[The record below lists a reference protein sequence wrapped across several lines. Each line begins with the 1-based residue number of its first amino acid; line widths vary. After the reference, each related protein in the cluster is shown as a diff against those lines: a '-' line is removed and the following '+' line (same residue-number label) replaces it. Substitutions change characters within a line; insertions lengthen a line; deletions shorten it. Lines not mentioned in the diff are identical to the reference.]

1 MSQTDADELLA
12 AVRSFLRN
20 DLVPGLDGFEAYATR
35 VAANS
40 LAIVEREMRLRPE
53 LERLDDA
60 ACTAFGLDQ
69 EDEAVP
75 RQLALRLRDGR
86 FPVDDELL
94 DYLRRRTLIALAIDN
109 PRYSGYLQ
117 ACERWVEPRVAWV
130 RARPDPGSRSTNQQ

>member
-12 AVRSFLRN
+12 AVRAFLRN
-20 DLVPGLDGFEAYATR
+20 DLVPRLEGFEAYATR

-40 LAIVEREMRLRPE
+40 LAIVERELRLRPE

-75 RQLALRLRDGR
+75 RQLALRLRDGKL
-86 FPVDDELL
+86 PVDDELL
-94 DYLRRRTLIALAIDN
+94 DYLRRRTLPPRSRCQALRHRKAC
-109 PRYSGYLQ
+109 YL
-117 ACERWVEPRVAWV
+117 A
-130 RARPDPGSRSTNQQ
+130 

>member
-12 AVRSFLRN
+12 AVRGFLRN
-20 DLVPGLDGFEAYATR
+20 DLLPRLDGFEAYATR

-40 LAIVEREMRLRPE
+40 LAIVERELRLRPE
-53 LERLDDA
+53 LDRLDDA
-60 ACTAFGLDQ
+60 ACIAFGLDR

-75 RQLALRLRDGR
+75 RQLALRLREGTL
-86 FPVDDELL
+86 PVDAQLL

-117 ACERWVEPRVAWV
+117 ACERWTEP
-130 RARPDPGSRSTNQQ
+130 